1 MGYEEENLM
10 GRNRMER
17 NTMGSKKRHN
27 PPMRMGAVAHTIAV
41 AVTGLIG
48 HSIRLLAGSA
58 QPTPADDELNSSI
71 RGGVLNYRTGK
82 LDDGTDPVGW
92 YERD

>member
-1 MGYEEENLM
+1 MTL
-10 GRNRMER
+10 
-17 NTMGSKKRHN
+17 GSSKRIVQSVFWALW
-27 PPMRMGAVAHTIAV
+27 RIARAFV
-41 AVTGLIG
+41 DLIFRGL
-48 HSIRLLAGSA
+48 SFLAANA
-58 QPTPADDELNSSI
+58 QTKPAKDELNSAV

>member
-1 MGYEEENLM
+1 MARKQTRRKPA
-10 GRNRMER
+10 GRAFHVLYVSVR
-17 NTMGSKKRHN
+17 
-27 PPMRMGAVAHTIAV
+27 AVLSFLGHAV
-41 AVTGLIG
+41 G
-48 HSIRLLAGSA
+48 LLAATA
-58 QPTPADDELNSSI
+58 QTSRANDELNSSI

>member
-1 MGYEEENLM
+1 MPREQTRRKPAGLAFHVLYGGARAVLSFV
-10 GRNRMER
+10 GR
-17 NTMGSKKRHN
+17 
-27 PPMRMGAVAHTIAV
+27 AV
-41 AVTGLIG
+41 G
-48 HSIRLLAGSA
+48 LLAATA
-58 QPTPADDELNSSI
+58 QTAPANDELNSSI

>member
-1 MGYEEENLM
+1 
-10 GRNRMER
+10 
-17 NTMGSKKRHN
+17 MGSKKRRSRL
-27 PPMRMGAVAHTIAV
+27 MRMGAVARTIAV
-41 AVTGLIG
+41 SVTELIG

-58 QPTPADDELNSSI
+58 QPAPADDELNSSI

>member
-1 MGYEEENLM
+1 MVSKQTRRVPT
-10 GRNRMER
+10 GRAFHLLYVSAR
-17 NTMGSKKRHN
+17 
-27 PPMRMGAVAHTIAV
+27 AVLSFLGHAV
-41 AVTGLIG
+41 G
-48 HSIRLLAGSA
+48 LLAATA
-58 QPTPADDELNSSI
+58 QTSRANDELNSSI

>member
-1 MGYEEENLM
+1 MTSKQTRQKSA
-10 GRNRMER
+10 GRAFHVLYVGVR
-17 NTMGSKKRHN
+17 
-27 PPMRMGAVAHTIAV
+27 AVLSFLGRAV
-41 AVTGLIG
+41 
-48 HSIRLLAGSA
+48 SLLAATA
-58 QPTPADDELNSSI
+58 QTSRANDELNSSI

>member
-1 MGYEEENLM
+1 
-10 GRNRMER
+10 MES
-17 NTMGSKKRHN
+17 NTMESKKRLK
-27 PPMRMGAVAHTIAV
+27 PLVRVGVLVRAIAGSV
-41 AVTGLIG
+41 VGLIG

-71 RGGVLNYRTGK
+71 RGGVLNYRTGR

>member
-1 MGYEEENLM
+1 M
-10 GRNRMER
+10 GRNRVER
-17 NTMGSKKRHN
+17 DTMGSKKRHSRL
-27 PPMRMGAVAHTIAV
+27 MRMGAVARTIAV
-41 AVTGLIG
+41 SVAGLIG

-58 QPTPADDELNSSI
+58 QPAPADDELNSSI

>member
-1 MGYEEENLM
+1 MKSLL
-10 GRNRMER
+10 RRTLR
-17 NTMGSKKRHN
+17 FVTFILGSSVSFLLFALR
-27 PPMRMGAVAHTIAV
+27 V
-41 AVTGLIG
+41 
-48 HSIRLLAGSA
+48 LAGSA
-58 QPTPADDELNSSI
+58 QPAAADDELNSSV

>member
-1 MGYEEENLM
+1 
-10 GRNRMER
+10 MES
-17 NTMGSKKRHN
+17 NTTESKKRLK
-27 PPMRMGAVAHTIAV
+27 PMVRVGVLVRTIAGAVV
-41 AVTGLIG
+41 GLIG

-82 LDDGTDPVGW
+82 LDDGTDPIGW